1 MNDSVKAK
9 DARSKAFIATVGVL
23 GFYFPGHATA
33 VDNLSGVPYLGNF
46 WKVSPFMFAP
56 PKRKDALLFTNAEA
70 AFHACK
76 FWKAG
81 KQKKFSLIDGG
92 ASYRLKRKLRGKEDY
107 RYDGFGSSWRAMR
120 AVLELKFAPGSDLA
134 KLLIS
139 TGDTFLVEHDETV
152 RDASVWGSNKDG
164 SGRNWLGA
172 MLMLYRDMLKKQA
185 TVIERYLPKTKG
197 FPSVRLLRPEGH
209 NAWRV
214 ICKHGLL
221 YRLSKSYDDR
231 DPSGRSTTQGEVVR
245 GFDEGDWVRVRIEDG
260 ATSSRQSWSS
270 FIEATLDDKEGP
282 KHKAWRNMVKV
293 ATRAL
298 NDATDTKRMQ
308 RKAETGKQ
316 HGRRRR

>member
-1 MNDSVKAK
+1 MNDSVKVK
-9 DARSKAFIATVGVL
+9 DPRSKASIATVGVL

-56 PKRKDALLFTNAEA
+56 PKRKDPLLFTNAEA

-81 KQKKFSLIDGG
+81 KHKSFSLVDGG
-92 ASYRLKRKLRGKEDY
+92 ASYRLKRKLRGKEDF

-134 KLLIS
+134 KLLVS

-152 RDASVWGSNKDG
+152 RGASVWGSNKDG

-172 MLMLYRDMLKKQA
+172 MLMLYRDMLKEQA
-185 TVIERYLPKTKG
+185 TVIERYLPKMKG
-197 FPSVRLLRPEGH
+197 SKVKLLKPAGH

-214 ICKHGLL
+214 VCRPGLV
-221 YRLSKSYDDR
+221 YRVSKSYDDR
-231 DPSGRSTTQGEVVR
+231 DPSGRSTAQGDVVH

-260 ATSSRQSWSS
+260 VTSSRQSWSS

-282 KHKAWRNMVKV
+282 KHHAWRDMVKG

-298 NDATDTKRMQ
+298 NDATDREKEGRKRP
-308 RKAETGKQ
+308 
-316 HGRRRR
+316 GRRRR